1 MESKGHWKRHAAWIA
16 IPAIVALSV
25 AGGVCGAA
33 RNTGKPNALADS
45 QALLG
50 KPGGTGLIRADEVT
64 YDTTTKVMTATGHVE
79 IDYNGRILLA
89 DKVTYDQVKDVA
101 TADGHVSVLEPNGTV
116 AFADH
121 AVLTDKMRDG
131 VAEGFSAL
139 IGKHGRFAAI
149 HATRTA
155 NGTILTGFH
164 GVFSSCK
171 VCNQPGQRTPLW
183 QVRADRI
190 VWNQVEHEIVYHDAV
205 FELFG
210 VPVGYTPYFSQ
221 PDPSVKHKT
230 GLLAPELGSS
240 SVLGYLA
247 RVPVYVAFSDSEDA
261 TISPMF
267 TSKAGVL
274 LEGEYRERWDNGGM
288 WFQGA
293 VAYNPN
299 AVTGNQQQVNGALVP
314 DEHVWN
320 SSLFGSGRIP
330 LADNVWKLGFDAQLT
345 SNNTFLKRYEL
356 SILDRL
362 TSDLFIEGLDG
373 RSRFAITGYF
383 FQGLRLTDNEHFFPI
398 VLPFIEYTLIP
409 EHKILGGDLRL
420 DANTVSVTRDL
431 GPQSQRATAEV
442 RWSLPLLTDNGQMI
456 TIQADARGDV
466 FRVTNNDL
474 PDFPDVPTKVH
485 YIARGLPYVALDW
498 RWPFAASKTLFGGTS
513 FVIEPVAQAILAP
526 YGDNPKGIPNEDS
539 GDFELDDNNIFN
551 FQHLPGYDLVET
563 GPRANAGFRAT
574 AFFPGGG
581 STELLVGEA
590 FRLKPDSSF
599 DQLVGINDNF
609 SNIVARFTIKFPPHF
624 SLTHRVEIDQTT
636 GNLQRNEVYLD
647 ATWGRSVLEVS
658 YLKLSQEQAQLGLEP
673 REEVNG
679 QATVG
684 LFDHWAVFAGAR
696 RDLEHD
702 QMIDDEIGIGY
713 LDECLGISISYR
725 RDYTTDQDVP
735 PSTSVLFRVRLNT
748 SDQSE
753 EPSVMFPRHVF
764 TTP

>member
-1 MESKGHWKRHAAWIA
+1 VRSKGHWTHAAWIA
-16 IPAIVALSV
+16 ASAILALC
-25 AGGVCGAA
+25 AADGVYGAS
-33 RNTGKPNALADS
+33 RNTGKPNAFADS
-45 QALLG
+45 HALLG

-89 DKVTYDQVKDVA
+89 EKVTYDQVKDVA
-101 TADGHVSVLEPNGTV
+101 TADGHVSVMEPNGTV

-121 AVLTDKMRDG
+121 AVLTDQMRDG

-139 IGKHGRFAAI
+139 IGKHGRFASI
-149 HATRTA
+149 RATRTA

-183 QVRADRI
+183 QVRAARI
-190 VWNQVEHEIVYHDAV
+190 VWNQPEHEIVYHDAT

-221 PDPSVKHKT
+221 PDPSVKHKS

-240 SVLGYLA
+240 TVLGSVA
-247 RVPVYVAFSDSEDA
+247 RIPVYIALSDSEDA
-261 TISPMF
+261 TVSPMF
-267 TSKAGVL
+267 TTNAGVL
-274 LEGEYRERWDNGGM
+274 VEGEYRARWNDGGM

-293 VAYNPN
+293 VADNPN
-299 AVTGNQQQVNGALVP
+299 GGLTGHQS
-314 DEHVWN
+314 EWY

-330 LADNVWKLGFDAQLT
+330 LVDNVWKLGFDAQLT
-345 SNNTFLKRYEL
+345 SNDTFLKRYDL

-362 TSDLFIEGLDG
+362 TNDLFVEGLDG

-383 FQGLRLTDNEHFFPI
+383 FQGLRLTDNEDFFPI
-398 VLPFIEYTLIP
+398 VLPFIEYTFIP
-409 EHKILGGDLRL
+409 EHKVLGGDFRF
-420 DANTVSVTRDL
+420 DANTASVTRDL
-431 GPQSQRATAEV
+431 GPESQRATAEM

-456 TIQADARGDV
+456 TVQADARGDV

-474 PDFPDVPTKVH
+474 PDFPAIPTKVN
-485 YIARGLPYVALDW
+485 YIARGLPYIALDW
-498 RWPFAASKTLFGGTS
+498 RWPFAATKTVGGTS
-513 FVIEPVAQAILAP
+513 FVVEPVAQAILSP
-526 YGDNPKGIPNEDS
+526 YGDNPKDIPNEDS
-539 GDFELDDNNIFN
+539 SDFELDDNNIFN
-551 FQHLPGYDLVET
+551 FEHLPGYDLVET
-563 GPRANAGFRAT
+563 GPRANAGVRAT

-599 DQLVGINDNF
+599 DQLVGINQNF

-624 SLTHRVEIDQTT
+624 SLTHRVEIDQAT
-636 GNLQRNEVYLD
+636 GNFQRNEVYLD

-696 RDLEHD
+696 RDLENDH
-702 QMIDDEIGIGY
+702 MIDDELGVGY
-713 LDECLGISISYR
+713 LDECLGVSISYR
-725 RDYTTDQDVP
+725 RDYTSDRDVP